1 METLAPEFR
10 PFGGI
15 FFGENM
21 DKQNYPT
28 TIALY
33 SEGKI
38 SRAEFLAAFAEWQKA
53 NGVDYDCKGGSRW
66 NGLCVTYRGRLG
78 TIRKGHVEWSGLKAA
93 SIFNFCR
100 AVDIAL
106 CGERRMVAFAKGGR
120 K

>member
-21 DKQNYPT
+21 DKHNYPT

-78 TIRKGHVEWSGLKAA
+78 TIRDGRVEWSGLKAS

-100 AVDIAL
+100 AVDHAL
-106 CGERRMVAFAKGGR
+106 CGERPLAVRAA
-120 K
+120 

>member
-1 METLAPEFR
+1 
-10 PFGGI
+10 
-15 FFGENM
+15 M

-66 NGLCVTYRGRLG
+66 NGLCVTYGDGWELSATG
-78 TIRKGHVEWSGLKAA
+78 AWNGAA
-93 SIFNFCR
+93 
-100 AVDIAL
+100 
-106 CGERRMVAFAKGGR
+106 
-120 K
+120 

>member
-1 METLAPEFR
+1 MER
-10 PFGGI
+10 
-15 FFGENM
+15 
-21 DKQNYPT
+21 QNYPKT
-28 TIALY
+28 LVSFFRA
-33 SEGKI
+33 GKM
-38 SRAEFLAAFAEWQKA
+38 SRANFIVAFAEWQRA

-78 TIRKGHVEWSGLKAA
+78 TIRKGRVEWSGLKAT

-120 K
+120 T